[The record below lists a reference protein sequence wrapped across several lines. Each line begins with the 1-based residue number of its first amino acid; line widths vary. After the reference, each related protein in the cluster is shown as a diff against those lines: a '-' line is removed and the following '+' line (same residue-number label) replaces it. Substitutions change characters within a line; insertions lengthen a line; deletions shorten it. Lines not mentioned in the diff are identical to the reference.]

1 MKQRRLLYESVRDG
15 ALRDFLFEEGVE
27 FPCGGTSLCGG
38 CRIRVV
44 SGDVPTTAE
53 MRDAIGE
60 RELADGWRLACRT
73 EARGVVELEV
83 AQWSQQILSD
93 ETAVPFEPRRGVG
106 AVVDVGTTTL
116 VAQRVDL
123 ESGEVTQVVTA
134 LNDQARHGADVM
146 TRIGHDLQHPG
157 QLGAMIRAQVHGM
170 LAPMGDLEEILLVGN
185 TCMHHLFCNLSV
197 ESLAAVPFR
206 SPHLGAQSLPETVL
220 GGPAVFL
227 PCPGGFVGSDLLAG
241 LVATGLLDSAELG
254 ALLDLGTNGE
264 IAVGNRD
271 GVVCA
276 STAAGPAFE
285 GGRIRR
291 GIRATHGAIDRVEC
305 RDGRLHCHVIGGVS
319 ARGLCGSGLVDTVA
333 AALDLAWI
341 HPGGRLE
348 NGRTDIDLGADVRL
362 TQRDIRE
369 LQLAKGAVAAG
380 LHLLLNDRPL
390 RADRV
395 FLAGAFGNY
404 IRAES
409 ARRIGLLPAWVT
421 TPIAAGNTALRGA
434 RMLLLAP
441 SRRAAILERLASVR
455 HVELASD
462 PRFQDLFVEFMQL
475 GAEMSTSRLTQT
487 TWRI

>member
-44 SGDVPTTAE
+44 SGDAPATAE
-53 MRDAIGE
+53 MRDAISE

-73 EARGVVELEV
+73 EARGAVELEV

-106 AVVDVGTTTL
+106 AVVDVGTTTV

-123 ESGEVTQVVTA
+123 ESGQVTKVVTA
-134 LNDQARHGADVM
+134 LNDQARHGADIM

-157 QLGAMIRAQVHGM
+157 QLGGMIRAQVRSM

-206 SPHLGAQSLPETVL
+206 SPHLGAQSLPEALL
-220 GGPAVFL
+220 GSPAVFL
-227 PCPGGFVGSDLLAG
+227 PCPGGFVGSDLFAG
-241 LVATGLLDSAELG
+241 LVATGLLESAELG

-285 GGRIRR
+285 GGRIRW
-291 GIRATHGAIDRVEC
+291 GVRATHGAIDRVEC

-319 ARGLCGSGLVDTVA
+319 ARGLCGSGLVDAVA

-348 NGRTDIDLGADVRL
+348 NGRTDIDLSADVRL

-441 SRRAAILERLASVR
+441 SRRAAILERLASVQ

-462 PRFQDLFVEFMQL
+462 LRFQDLFVEFMQL
-475 GAEMSTSRLTQT
+475 GAEMSTSRPVLGG
-487 TWRI
+487 